1 MKVSHFHI
9 TLNLI
14 LGSEVIKVVIS
25 VNDYKQIRQ
34 RFLNGES
41 QRSIA
46 KSMGI
51 SRNTV
56 KKYCEG
62 ECVPWERKTPERKAS
77 VLTEDIL
84 AFIASC
90 LEEDESEGLKKQRHT
105 ARRIYDRLVE
115 EKGFEGGEST
125 VRRAVREIRGKTPQA
140 FIPLQFDPA
149 DAIQVDWGEATVY
162 LNGERTVVNLF
173 CARLCYS
180 CRPIVLAYR
189 RQNEESFLDAF
200 VTTFH
205 ILGGTTSRVIFDNG
219 KVAVKDGFG
228 AHARMQEG
236 YSALSAHYGFDA
248 VFCNPA
254 EGHEKGL
261 VEGLVGWARR
271 NICVPVPKVAD
282 MQELNQL
289 LLSRCLKYESH
300 KIRGKKSSVGE
311 MFREEQHLLHKL
323 PPYVFETAKCMNVRV
338 NAFSTIRFKTNT
350 YSVPVKYVG
359 YEVSV
364 KGYPETVEIYFKGT
378 LISTH
383 MRLVGKNQFSYHLAD
398 YMPLLKQR
406 PRAVFDAAP
415 VKQNIPPEVLEQ
427 LKAQKK
433 HDNVINLL
441 EHFAAKAA
449 DNKPE
454 ISDPVIVQ
462 PVDLHQYDAL
472 CIGKEVN

>member
-1 MKVSHFHI
+1 M
-9 TLNLI
+9 
-14 LGSEVIKVVIS
+14 
-25 VNDYKQIRQ
+25 NDYKQIRQ
-34 RFLNGES
+34 RYLNGES

-62 ECVPWERKTPERKAS
+62 ENVPWERKTPEREAS
-77 VLTEDIL
+77 VLTEDVL
-84 AFIASC
+84 DFITSC
-90 LEEDESEGLKKQRHT
+90 LEEDEAEGLKKQRHT
-105 ARRIYDRLVE
+105 ARRIFDRLVE

-125 VRRAVREIRGKTPQA
+125 IRRAVHEIRGKMPQA
-140 FIPLQFDPA
+140 FVPLQFDPA

-162 LNGERTVVNLF
+162 LNG
-173 CARLCYS
+173 
-180 CRPIVLAYR
+180 
-189 RQNEESFLDAF
+189 
-200 VTTFH
+200 
-205 ILGGTTSRVIFDNG
+205 
-219 KVAVKDGFG
+219 KVAVKEGFG

-271 NICVPVPKVAD
+271 NICVPVPKVTD
-282 MQELNQL
+282 MQDLNYKL
-289 LLSRCLKYESH
+289 LARCLKYENH
-300 KIRGKKSSVGE
+300 KIRGKKATVGE
-311 MFREEQHLLHKL
+311 MFQEEKRFLRRL
-323 PPYVFETAKCMNVRV
+323 PPYIFETAKCMNVRV
-338 NAFSTIRFKTNT
+338 NAFSTVRFKTNT

-364 KGYPETVEIYFKGT
+364 KGYPETVEIYYKGE
-378 LISTH
+378 LLSTH
-383 MRLVGKNQFSYHLAD
+383 TRLVGKNLFSYHLD
-398 YMPLLKQR
+398 HYMPLLRQR
-406 PRAVFDAAP
+406 PRAIFDAAP
-415 VKQNIPPEVLEQ
+415 VKQNIPPEVLEE

-441 EHFAAKAA
+441 EHFAAKTAEA
-449 DNKPE
+449 KPV
-454 ISDPVIVQ
+454 ISDPVIVR

-472 CIGKEVN
+472 RIGKEVN

>member
-1 MKVSHFHI
+1 VSHYHI
-9 TLNLI
+9 TLNII

-56 KKYCEG
+56 KKYCAG
-62 ECVPWERKTPERKAS
+62 ENVPWERKTPERES
-77 VLTEDIL
+77 TVLTEEVL
-84 AFIASC
+84 SFITSC
-90 LEEDESEGLKKQRHT
+90 LAEDEAEGLKKQRHT

-115 EKGFEGGEST
+115 ERRFEGGEST
-125 VRRAVREIRGKTPQA
+125 IRRAVRDIRGKMPQA
-140 FIPLQFDPA
+140 FIPLAFDPA
-149 DAIQVDWGEATVY
+149 DALQVDWGEATVY
-162 LNGERTVVNLF
+162 LNGEKTVVNLF

-180 CRPIVLAYR
+180 CRPVVLAYR

-200 VTTFH
+200 VTTFN
-205 ILGGTTSRVIFDNG
+205 ILGGVTARVIFDNG

-228 AHARMQEG
+228 AHARMQNG

-261 VEGLVGWARR
+261 VENLVGWARR

-289 LLSRCLKYESH
+289 LFARCLQYENH
-300 KIRGKKSSVGE
+300 KIRGKIASVGE
-311 MFREEQHLLHKL
+311 MFCEEQKLLRRL
-323 PPYVFETAKCMNVRV
+323 PPYIFETAKCMNARV
-338 NAFSTIRFKTNT
+338 NAFSTVRFKTNT
-350 YSVPVKYVG
+350 YSVPAQYVG
-359 YEVSV
+359 YEVSI
-364 KGYPETVEIYFKGT
+364 KGYPETVQIYFKGT
-378 LISTH
+378 LIASHT
-383 MRLVGKNQFSYHLAD
+383 RLVGKNQFSYHLEH

-406 PRAVFDAAP
+406 PRAIFDAAP
-415 VKQNIPPEVLEQ
+415 VKQNIPAEVLEE
-427 LKAQKK
+427 LKAEKK

-441 EHFAAKAA
+441 ERFTAETVQV
-449 DNKPE
+449 NPV
-454 ISDPVIVQ
+454 ISDPVTVRS
-462 PVDLHQYDAL
+462 VDLRQYDTL
-472 CIGKEVN
+472 CIGKEVNGI